1 MKTKLD
7 KILDQV
13 LISLGIKRGIINPH
27 VVKRQ
32 DEFVQKM
39 NEFDPSILKDDGII
53 DVMYLSTKA
62 RKKSDLAKEQTK
74 S

>member
-1 MKTKLD
+1 
-7 KILDQV
+7 
-13 LISLGIKRGIINPH
+13 LGIKRGIINPH